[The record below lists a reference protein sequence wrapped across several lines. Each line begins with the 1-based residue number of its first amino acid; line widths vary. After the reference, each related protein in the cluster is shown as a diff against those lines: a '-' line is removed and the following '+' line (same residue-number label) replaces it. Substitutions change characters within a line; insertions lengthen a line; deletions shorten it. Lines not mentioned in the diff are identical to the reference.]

1 MSLMYKIGIAAA
13 VMAATFIAVL
23 LSNRFFNRLLRAKSE
38 LHLRFLRSLAGA
50 LITVTG
56 IYIALSPFEIAGGV
70 GKTLLQ
76 SGSLII
82 AVATFA
88 AQQALG
94 NVISGFSLSAS
105 RPCDVG
111 QKIKVVSGGSILAEG
126 IVKDMTMRHV
136 VIDQYDGQSCI
147 VPNSVIDSSVIVN
160 TNYVERVG
168 NYMEFEVAYGTDIE
182 KAREVLGG
190 ILRGEPLVLDPEKIN
205 IFVNRLTVNGFVLK
219 FTCWTKDLNDSFRA
233 CSNIRQAVLEQFPKE
248 GIDIPYNVVEVR
260 IGQEQGEQP
269 AAAAVEKTAEQK
281 TGEEE
286 GEEA

>member
-1 MSLMYKIGIAAA
+1 MSLMYKICIAAA
-13 VMAATFIAVL
+13 VMAATFVAL
-23 LSNRFFNRLLRAKSE
+23 FLSHRFFKRLLRNNPKI
-38 LHLRFLRSLAGA
+38 HLRFLRSFVGT
-50 LITVTG
+50 LIMVLG
-56 IYIALSPFEIAGGV
+56 IYIALSPFEVAGGV

-147 VPNSVIDSSVIVN
+147 VPNSVIDSSVIIN
-160 TNYVERVG
+160 TNYVEQVG
-168 NYMEFEVAYGTDIE
+168 NYMEFEVAYGTDVE
-182 KAREVLGG
+182 KARDVLKD
-190 ILRGEPLVLDPEKIN
+190 ILENEPLVLNPDKIN
-205 IFVNRLTVNGFVLK
+205 IFVNRLTASGFVLK

-233 CSNIRQAVLEQFPKE
+233 CSNIRQAVLERFPEE
-248 GIDIPYNVVEVR
+248 GIDIPYNVVDVR
-260 IGQEQGEQP
+260 ITEDVGS
-269 AAAAVEKTAEQK
+269 AAAQGKSAEEPAVCEK
-281 TGEEE
+281 EEP
-286 GEEA
+286 